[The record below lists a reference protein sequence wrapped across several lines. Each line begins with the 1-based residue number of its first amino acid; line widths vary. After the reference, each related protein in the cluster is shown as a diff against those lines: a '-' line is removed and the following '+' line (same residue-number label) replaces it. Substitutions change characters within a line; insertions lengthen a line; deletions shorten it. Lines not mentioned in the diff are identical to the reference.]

1 MVGPVRLETPVI
13 PVLPVTTLVTGAVA
27 APRPP
32 IGPALVIF
40 DCDGV
45 LVDSERLSHRV
56 LHAMLIELGAA
67 ISPQQTVDR
76 FIGTSLAACL
86 ARISSLLGAAPPAN
100 FAAEFAR
107 RSRAAF
113 EAELTLVPGVAQLLA
128 ALAVPC
134 CVASNG
140 NRAKV
145 DFTLGHTGPLAQF
158 AAQLAG
164 RIFTADD
171 VLHPKPAPD
180 LFLHAARQLGADPRR
195 TTVVED
201 TPTGI
206 SAAKAAGMHAIG
218 FAAMTPAAQLHEAG
232 ADRVVHTMAELQALL
247 SAL

>member
-1 MVGPVRLETPVI
+1 MT
-13 PVLPVTTLVTGAVA
+13 VA
-27 APRPP
+27 RHQIAARRPRA
-32 IGPALVIF
+32 GQALVIF

-56 LHAMLIELGAA
+56 LHAMLIELGATL
-67 ISPQQTVDR
+67 SPQQTVER

-86 ARISSLLGAAPPAN
+86 ARISTLLGAAPPPD

-113 EAELTLVPGVAQLLA
+113 EAELTLVPGVDQVLA
-128 ALAVPC
+128 ALTVPC

-145 DFTLGHTGPLAQF
+145 DFTLGHTGLLTRF

-171 VLHPKPAPD
+171 VLNPKPAPD
-180 LFLHAARQLGADPRR
+180 LFLHAARQLGADPRH

-206 SAAKAAGMHAIG
+206 HAARAAGMHTIG
-218 FAAMTPAAQLHEAG
+218 FAAMTPAVQLHAAG
-232 ADRVVHTMAELQALL
+232 ADRVVHTMAEVQALL
-247 SAL
+247 SVL

>member
-145 DFTLGHTGPLAQF
+145 DFTLGHTGLLAQF

-218 FAAMTPAAQLHEAG
+218 FAAMTPAAQLHAAG
-232 ADRVVHTMAELQALL
+232 ADRVVQTMAEVQALL